1 MPSKL
6 RIISSLVLIVGLVV
20 GLTLVNQKQDIFT
33 KAWTGFTT
41 NLENLKKQLSLTP
54 QPVATEFQTDPNA
67 YQTKKLFHNL
77 LALYNDSSEIQNID
91 VPEFNLKGVAFLK
104 YDEKLKKTFVFTRI
118 ENLPY
123 AKLIR
128 LWLNKELGSYRAV
141 GLVDFVSEQD
151 KLVGYSVFVDDED
164 LRKYKELLFS
174 YDETLTVS
182 FPTAVALTLKF

>member
-1 MPSKL
+1 MPQKSK
-6 RIISSLVLIVGLVV
+6 VLGVLLLAIGLVV
-20 GLTLVNQKQDIFT
+20 GLTLVNQKQNIFT

-41 NLENLKKQLSLTP
+41 NLDIFRKQPIS
-54 QPVATEFQTDPNA
+54 TEFQTDPNA

-91 VPEFNLKGVAFLK
+91 IPEFNLKGVAFLK

-123 AKLIR
+123 SKLIR

-164 LRKYKELLFS
+164 LRTYKELLFS
-174 YDETLTVS
+174 YDESLTVS
-182 FPTAVALTLKF
+182 FPTSVALTLKF